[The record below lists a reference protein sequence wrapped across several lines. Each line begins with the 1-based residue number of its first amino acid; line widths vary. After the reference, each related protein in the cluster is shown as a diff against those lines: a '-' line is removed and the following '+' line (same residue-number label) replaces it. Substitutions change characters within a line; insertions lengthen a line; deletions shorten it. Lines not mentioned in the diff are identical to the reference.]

1 MMRPQES
8 EQIPFMMGKKLLR
21 CRLSLMVSSADMDVE
36 LTMSAESVAYII
48 DSYIFVNFE
57 PRILKRR
64 FAP

>member
-48 DSYIFVNFE
+48 DSYIFVKFE
-57 PRILKRR
+57 P
-64 FAP
+64 